1 MLSLVFTI
9 MKLKTV
15 RWIAFLLLVC
25 CLAILSRFILFKNFN
40 GRYGDVFN
48 TSINTA
54 VIKEGIRTANFKP
67 FSTIQ
72 LFSKSRRLRTEYKV
86 DNLGGNI
93 IGFLPVGFLLCI
105 IIRHRFRYGLVVFT
119 VFSISLC
126 FEIIQLLTGW
136 GVFDVDDLIL
146 NTFGGLLGIF
156 FFSVFRSIA
165 PDIRQ

>member
-1 MLSLVFTI
+1 MVSLVFTI

-15 RWIAFLLLVC
+15 RLIAVILLVC
-25 CLAILSRFILFKNFN
+25 CLIILSKFILFKNFN
-40 GRYGDVFN
+40 GRYGEVFN
-48 TSINTA
+48 TSINKA

-72 LFSKSRRLRTEYKV
+72 LFSKSSRLRTEYKV

-93 IGFLPVGFLLCI
+93 IGFMPVGFLLCI
-105 IIRHRFRYGLVVFT
+105 IIRHRYRFGLVLFSVFC
-119 VFSISLC
+119 ISLC
-126 FEIIQLLTGW
+126 FEIIQLVTAW

-156 FFSVFRSIA
+156 FFSVFRTIA
-165 PDIRQ
+165 PDTKN